1 MNSFLTMAWRWVAPL
16 VLLMACALPASAQT
30 SAPASQVVSL
40 GPGDVVKL
48 VIWREEDLSGEF
60 TVDANGVV
68 TLPKIGEQRVAG
80 IPVDQLRAQLVERF
94 RAFLRN
100 PSIVVIPLRRVQV
113 LGEVRKPGL
122 YTVDPTVTLAGA
134 VALAEG
140 ATPDGDLGSI
150 RIVRDGQLVTGRV
163 TPGSTLSGVDIRSGD
178 QIFVGK
184 RSWISRNSPVLF
196 GALLSVLTTAVAV
209 ILTRP
214 S

>member
-1 MNSFLTMAWRWVAPL
+1 MNSFLTMARRLAAPL
-16 VLLMACALPASAQT
+16 VLLMACALPAPAQT

-68 TLPKIGEQRVAG
+68 TLPKIGDQRVAG

-94 RAFLRN
+94 RTFLRN
-100 PSIVVIPLRRVQV
+100 PSIIVTPLRRVQV

-140 ATPDGDLGSI
+140 ATPEGDLANI
-150 RIVRDGQLVTGRV
+150 RIVRDGRLVEGRV
-163 TPGSTLSGVDIRSGD
+163 TPGSTLTGVDIRSGD

-196 GALLSVLTTAVAV
+196 GALLSVVTTVAAV

-214 S
+214 

>member
-1 MNSFLTMAWRWVAPL
+1 MNFSTMAWRCVAPL
-16 VLLMACALPASAQT
+16 VLLMTCALPAAAQT
-30 SAPASQVVSL
+30 PAPASQVVSL

-68 TLPKIGEQRVAG
+68 TLPKIGDQRVAG
-80 IPVDQLRAQLVERF
+80 IPVEQLRAQLVERF

-113 LGEVRKPGL
+113 LGEVKKPGL

-140 ATPDGDLGSI
+140 ATAEGDLGNI
-150 RIVRDGQLVTGRV
+150 RIVRDGRLLEGRV
-163 TPGSTLSGVDIRSGD
+163 TPGSTLTGVDIRSGD

-184 RSWISRNSPVLF
+184 RSWLSRNSPVLF
-196 GALLSVLTTAVAV
+196 GALLSVVTTVAAV

-214 S
+214 